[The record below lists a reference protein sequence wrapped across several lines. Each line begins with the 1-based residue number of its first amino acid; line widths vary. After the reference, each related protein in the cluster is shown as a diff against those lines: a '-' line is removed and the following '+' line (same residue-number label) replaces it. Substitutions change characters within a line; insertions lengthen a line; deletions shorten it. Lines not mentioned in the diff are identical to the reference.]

1 MFFILTGVARIR
13 KELTMMKALR
23 IGVGMVLTVI
33 LIPFC
38 AFSQNAGKMK
48 NNEHMKIQ
56 FPQEAYSGGMME
68 VQLGKLSQQN
78 ASSFKVKEFGERMIN
93 DHSKANKELKGIAEK
108 DNIKLPDNL
117 LSSNQKTIKE
127 LSNYKGR
134 EFDQHY
140 MKKMVEDHKE
150 DIKAFEN
157 AAKNAEQEQIR
168 QWAQKTLPT
177 LKQHLKLA
185 EKTLNGLEKSSK

>member
-1 MFFILTGVARIR
+1 
-13 KELTMMKALR
+13 MMKVFKVA
-23 IGVGMVLTVI
+23 VVI
-33 LIPFC
+33 FLAAILLPFY
-38 AFSQNAGKMK
+38 AFPQNSGKMK
-48 NNEHMKIQ
+48 NNEHIKIQ

-68 VQLGKLSQQN
+68 VQLGKLAQQN

-93 DHSKANKELKGIAEK
+93 DHSKANEELKNIAQKE
-108 DNIKLPDNL
+108 NIKLPDNL
-117 LSSNQKTIKE
+117 LSANQETLKE
-127 LSNYKGR
+127 LSKYKGS

-157 AAKNAEQEQIR
+157 AAENAKNEHIR

-177 LKQHLKLA
+177 LKQHLEIA
-185 EKTLNGLEKSSK
+185 EKTLNALKQTK